1 MPEALTQK
9 AREEKEEQ
17 RVLKRLKEKRL
28 KEQGVEVV
36 VAAPKTPRTQI
47 TKSGSRLVN
56 PQKAIHP
63 PVVVADT
70 SVKKHLYGWG
80 GTRTALG
87 SKGGSTDLI
96 GEKNKQPKT
105 KGTKTPTTF
114 MPDPTKIY

>member
-36 VAAPKTPRTQI
+36 VAAPKTP
-47 TKSGSRLVN
+47 
-56 PQKAIHP
+56 
-63 PVVVADT
+63 VVVADT

-96 GEKNKQPKT
+96 GNKK
-105 KGTKTPTTF
+105 KSN
-114 MPDPTKIY
+114 